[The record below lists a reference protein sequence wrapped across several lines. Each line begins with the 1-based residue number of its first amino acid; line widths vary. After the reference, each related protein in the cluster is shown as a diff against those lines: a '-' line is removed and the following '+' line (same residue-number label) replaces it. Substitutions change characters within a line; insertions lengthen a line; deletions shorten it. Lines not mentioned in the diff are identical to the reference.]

1 MTEEPWSQRRALH
14 PFLWDLL
21 QVKVSVFLRSPS
33 RAAHTPP
40 PRLSRWT
47 FLTQKSTNH
56 SEIMGANEHLITRPG
71 HSRIVNLKDAARS

>member
-40 PRLSRWT
+40 PP
-47 FLTQKSTNH
+47 TQQVDFSYPEINKSF
-56 SEIMGANEHLITRPG
+56 
-71 HSRIVNLKDAARS
+71 